1 MRKIRALIIDDERL
15 AREEIRQHLLEYS
28 FIETVG
34 EAVDADEAEKMI
46 LTLTPD
52 LLFLDIHMP
61 ERSGLD
67 LLESLDEA
75 PEVIFTTAYDQYAV
89 KAFELSALDY
99 LVKPIRKERFQLAIG
114 KIQER
119 MNEVLNQAER
129 QHVFIREGE
138 RMFWIKIMDITLI
151 EASGNYSMIY
161 TTERKYC
168 LKRSLSQLEKI
179 LNPDV
184 FFRAGR
190 NAIINT
196 NFIKEIQSL
205 PKGKLQVSIRSGQ
218 TIEISGRQSAV
229 FKNKNML

>member
-1 MRKIRALIIDDERL
+1 MKKIRALIIDDERL
-15 AREEIRQHLLEYS
+15 AREEIRQHLHEYS

-34 EAVDADEAEKMI
+34 EAADADEAEKMV

-89 KAFELSALDY
+89 KAFELNALDY
-99 LVKPIRKERFQLAIG
+99 LVKPIRKERFQLAIT
-114 KIQER
+114 KVQER
-119 MNEVLNQAER
+119 MNEVLHQSER

-161 TTERKYC
+161 T
-168 LKRSLSQLEKI
+168 
-179 LNPDV
+179 
-184 FFRAGR
+184 
-190 NAIINT
+190 
-196 NFIKEIQSL
+196 
-205 PKGKLQVSIRSGQ
+205 
-218 TIEISGRQSAV
+218 
-229 FKNKNML
+229 

>member
-218 TIEISGRQSAV
+218 TIEVSGRQSAV

>member
-1 MRKIRALIIDDERL
+1 MKKIRALIIDDERL
-15 AREEIRQHLLEYS
+15 AREEIRQHLHEYS

-34 EAVDADEAEKMI
+34 EAADADEAEKMV

-89 KAFELSALDY
+89 KAFELNALDY
-99 LVKPIRKERFQLAIG
+99 LVKPIRKERFQLAIT
-114 KIQER
+114 KVQER
-119 MNEVLNQAER
+119 MNEVLHQSER

-179 LNPDV
+179 LNPDI

-196 NFIKEIQSL
+196 NFIKEIQPL

-218 TIEISGRQSAV
+218 TIEVSGRQSSV